1 MNWIDAARRTVSGEK
16 HVLIAGPTASGKSAL
31 ALAIARDIGGPV
43 INADA
48 LQVYCDWRVLT
59 ARPTVAD
66 EAGHPHELYGHIARD
81 DPYSVGRWLR
91 DVAPLLNQGV
101 PSVIVGGTGL
111 YFSALTEGLAD
122 IPATPRSVRETAD
135 ARLAK
140 SGLAALVSDLDQN
153 TRERIDLANP
163 MRVQRAWE
171 VQTATGR
178 GLAAW
183 QADTPAPLL
192 LLANTNAIVV
202 NGAPDWLNARIE
214 GRFEWMLDN
223 GALEEAHKNEPSWT
237 NGLASAKAIGAAELI
252 AHIRDEMSLE
262 EVR

>member
-1 MNWIDAARRTVSGEK
+1 MIFFPFNTTVTCRSSK
-16 HVLIAGPTASGKSAL
+16 VTSRLCHCPAG
-31 ALAIARDIGGPV
+31 
-43 INADA
+43 
-48 LQVYCDWRVLT
+48 
-59 ARPTVAD
+59 
-66 EAGHPHELYGHIARD
+66 
-81 DPYSVGRWLR
+81 
-91 DVAPLLNQGV
+91 
-101 PSVIVGGTGL
+101 
-111 YFSALTEGLAD
+111 FSALTEGLAD

-192 LLANTNAIVV
+192 PLANTNAIVV

-223 GALEEAHKNEPSWT
+223 GALTEARKNEPSWVSD
-237 NGLASAKAIGAAELI
+237 LASAKAIGASELI

-262 EVR
+262 DARTAITTLSRQFAKRQRSWLRSRMREWAWIDPVIA